1 MLELLT
7 GVLLAVA
14 ALAVVLEPLFRHS
27 SWEPVLE
34 RGISGGEEDPLE
46 AESPKLRALVAL
58 REIEFDKATGKL
70 SDEDYLR
77 LKAKYER
84 EALAAIAAEERTG
97 TVEKR
102 VSAGQHSPVECPTC
116 GPRPEAAPVFCSNC
130 GRPLVAA
137 RVA

>member
-1 MLELLT
+1 MLELLI

-14 ALAVVLEPLFRHS
+14 ALALVLEPLFRRGS
-27 SWEPVLE
+27 GEPVLE
-34 RGISGGEEDPLE
+34 GGTAGEEDPLE
-46 AESPKLRALVAL
+46 AESPKLKALVAL

-70 SDEDYLR
+70 SEEDYLR

-84 EALAAIAAEERTG
+84 EALAAIAAEE
-97 TVEKR
+97 KA
-102 VSAGQHSPVECPTC
+102 SAVKEPVLASRRGSVECPTC